1 MWKFVQGLSPQ
12 WKVRLLSSPCFKALE
27 EFIIEFSQKK
37 IVDFVMG
44 ESLRCGEK
52 KHSGAKCAKS
62 VFGKNCAK
70 VPIL

>member
-1 MWKFVQGLSPQ
+1 
-12 WKVRLLSSPCFKALE
+12 
-27 EFIIEFSQKK
+27 
-37 IVDFVMG
+37 
-44 ESLRCGEK
+44 LRCGEK